1 MTLAHIVQQTQLGPT
16 DFCPIMSNR
25 ACCEHSALTQ
35 IPLDIPM
42 GARGHPFQSVLRKAG
57 PALPQPAFLVLPAL
71 LLHAVN
77 QCL

>member
-16 DFCPIMSNR
+16 DVHPIVSNR

-42 GARGHPFQSVLRKAG
+42 GARDHPLQSVLRKAG
-57 PALPQPAFLVLPAL
+57 PALPHPMFLVLPAL
-71 LLHAVN
+71 LLHTVN